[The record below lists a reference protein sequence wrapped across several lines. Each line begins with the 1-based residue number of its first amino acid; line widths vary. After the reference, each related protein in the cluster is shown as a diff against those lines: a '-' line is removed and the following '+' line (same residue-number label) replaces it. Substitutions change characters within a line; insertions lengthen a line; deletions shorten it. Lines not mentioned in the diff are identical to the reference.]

1 MTFAEHIT
9 TNVFL
14 PRLNDRRILVVY
26 DEHKRFE
33 GICRNR
39 GQVSHLHITGRVILK
54 C

>member
-26 DEHKRFE
+26 DENKRF
-33 GICRNR
+33 
-39 GQVSHLHITGRVILK
+39 VIGVRCGVEIK
-54 C
+54 G

>member
-33 GICRNR
+33 EI
-39 GQVSHLHITGRVILK
+39 
-54 C
+54 

>member
-26 DEHKRFE
+26 DEHKRFVI
-33 GICRNR
+33 GVRCRIFTLPAE
-39 GQVSHLHITGRVILK
+39 SY
-54 C
+54 